1 MCLLSDRRVN
11 NKMAVSLYRII
22 YRLIVWPI
30 LNNIAAAR
38 MVLHSPECSY
48 ALISMHRFRTNELLF
63 GWAWKNKMRR
73 RQHIWILNV
82 ILMKKVSLPTFW
94 ERYVRS
100 NKKIYKVS
108 LAYLDLQTF
117 PGHSLHCHNFRY
129 IFLRNVKFLR
139 RNASCDVQAIYSANN
154 CVGLC
159 PSKSSHDN
167 LLQGRLFSVSLIL
180 LYEQY
185 LQVQGGHTTK
195 FKKYD

>member
-1 MCLLSDRRVN
+1 MFRCSTVTITTRKKTRRRFLYISCVCLAIVESTTKWQFRYTVLFIG
-11 NKMAVSLYRII
+11 SLFDPYRII
-22 YRLIVWPI
+22 KLRLEWYSTVPNVAMHWFP
-30 LNNIAAAR
+30 
-38 MVLHSPECSY
+38 C
-48 ALISMHRFRTNELLF
+48 HRFRTSELLF

-139 RNASCDVQAIYSANN
+139 RNSD
-154 CVGLC
+154 
-159 PSKSSHDN
+159 KTE
-167 LLQGRLFSVSLIL
+167 RLWKFNKQFIQLIIA
-180 LYEQY
+180 
-185 LQVQGGHTTK
+185 
-195 FKKYD
+195 